1 MRKNRIM
8 AIAIMVIVIVIL
20 SNFDKSAGKVVYDS
34 QSITEAEKKVD
45 YKYIKLSYSDD
56 TSTEYLKLLDDVI
69 KNLPAEVI
77 SDISEKG
84 YEIRVTDKENMEIS
98 DSQDKVILIRANSNK
113 SEIRQDILK
122 GHETQ
127 VRKEEMKNDK

>member
-56 TSTEYLKLLDDVI
+56 TSSEYLKQLDDVI

-98 DSQDKVILIRANSNK
+98 DSQDKVILISANSNK